1 MGESIRRIKE
11 NNNLNTEDFIMHE
24 QEKQQCLVDAFTRYY
39 EIATEFIYDEY
50 LKRADGIIDCRIEN
64 SKGTDGADSYH
75 TRLEQQ
81 LEQIAEDAHN
91 LRISIFDTTR
101 H

>member
-1 MGESIRRIKE
+1 M
-11 NNNLNTEDFIMHE
+11 EDLTMYE

-50 LKRADGIIDCRIEN
+50 LKRADGIIDCPFDKL
-64 SKGTDGADSYH
+64 KGIDSADSYH
-75 TRLEQQ
+75 TRLEQK
-81 LEQIAEDAHN
+81 LDKLAELARD
-91 LRISIFDTTR
+91 LRITIFDTTK